1 MPIKYRKSPPVLVLR
16 TAEDKVTRQTFTQ
29 DALLLLSME
38 KLQKGIG
45 YSLPFYDS
53 SDILVLGIY

>member
-1 MPIKYRKSPPVLVLR
+1 MLVIR
-16 TAEDKVTRQTFTQ
+16 ITQGKVARQTFRQ

-45 YSLPFYDS
+45 YSLPVYDS
-53 SDILVLGIY
+53 SDILILGIYQ